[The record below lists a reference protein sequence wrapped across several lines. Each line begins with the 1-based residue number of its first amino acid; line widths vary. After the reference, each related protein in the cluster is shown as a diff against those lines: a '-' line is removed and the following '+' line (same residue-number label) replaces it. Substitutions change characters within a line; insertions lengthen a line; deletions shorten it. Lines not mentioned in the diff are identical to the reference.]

1 MKQPLIVV
9 LMLAGLTVYAKKD
22 PCSQIRTTADNV
34 TGARTLKSP
43 DLKNITVIKQ
53 FRIDT
58 FFALLLHFT
67 TENPHFD
74 SWGARIVFEDG
85 TVIDDETVAVKC
97 VQESSALTAG
107 AYAGGAV
114 TSGKYMVQGFFR
126 ITDATAVHFML
137 SKIASVSLHNAT
149 KLIPPKEATKVMEYV
164 QCMK

>member
-9 LMLAGLTVYAKKD
+9 LMLAGLTGYAKKD

-53 FRIDT
+53 FRTDT

-114 TSGKYMVQGFFR
+114 NSGKYMVQGFFR